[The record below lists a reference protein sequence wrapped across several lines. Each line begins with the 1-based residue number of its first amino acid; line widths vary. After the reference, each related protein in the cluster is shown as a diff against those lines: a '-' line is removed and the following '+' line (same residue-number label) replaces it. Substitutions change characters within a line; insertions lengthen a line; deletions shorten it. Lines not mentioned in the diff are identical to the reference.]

1 MNRHEVKQPA
11 RKVKNGEA
19 TGPDE
24 IPAEVWKAFGEEG
37 INVVWEL
44 IKKIHVNY
52 YVRGG
57 RVRLS
62 HYTNT
67 TVMSK
72 TVGAIRKLSR
82 CHIQ

>member
-44 IKKIHVNY
+44 IKKIHVN
-52 YVRGG
+52 
-57 RVRLS
+57 
-62 HYTNT
+62 
-67 TVMSK
+67 
-72 TVGAIRKLSR
+72 
-82 CHIQ
+82 C